1 MEQITIQITD
11 TEYER
16 LKTLASEYGLSVSE
30 LARLSL
36 EDLLST
42 PDDET
47 REAVDYILDK
57 NKELYRRLAK

>member
-11 TEYER
+11 TEYQR
-16 LKTLASEYGLSVSE
+16 LQTLASEYGLSVSE
-30 LARLSL
+30 LARLNL
-36 EDLLST
+36 EDLLAT

>member
-11 TEYER
+11 TEYQR
-16 LKTLASEYGLSVSE
+16 LQTLASEYGLSVSE

-36 EDLLST
+36 EDLLAT